1 MKNEESSSAD
11 EDRRTLPKR
20 ITIDRRKDFNPD
32 YKGWEHRDVANR
44 RSHKKRRNSE

>member
-1 MKNEESSSAD
+1 MKNEESIGAD
-11 EDRRTLPKR
+11 KERRTLPKR
-20 ITIDRRKDFNPD
+20 ITIDRRKSFNPD